1 MPDVFFVRNFPD
13 ALFRARSARGDFA
26 TATTGGRG
34 GRIKLPHR
42 TAATATALAGKR
54 PAEALQKVEGGEA
67 DDEGNEKGFHCFAP
81 WGGKAAWAA

>member
-1 MPDVFFVRNFPD
+1 M
-13 ALFRARSARGDFA
+13 
-26 TATTGGRG
+26 
-34 GRIKLPHR
+34 LPHR